1 MADTNLPTDH
11 AGNLAATSLLST
23 KLFIPQARQLH
34 DVLPRPRLVE
44 RVKAGLSGRLTLIS
58 APAGFGKT
66 TLLTE
71 WIPHSNR
78 CVCWLSLDEAD
89 NDLTRFL
96 TYFIAAL
103 QRLKADFGQAL
114 LAMLQSPQPPAGESL
129 VTALVNEITGTL
141 DEFALVL
148 DDYHLIQLPAIHATI
163 AFLLNNLPPNM
174 HLILTSRADPPL
186 SLARLRARRQL
197 TEIRA
202 ADLRFN
208 PDEAANFLNEVMG
221 LSLSAQ
227 DIAALETRTEGWIAG
242 LQLAALSMQGRH
254 DLSGFIQ
261 AFTGSHVYVVDYL
274 TEEVLQ
280 RQTESMQTFLRQ
292 TSILERLS
300 GSLCDAVTE
309 GKEGQAM
316 LEQLQQHNLFIIPL
330 DDERRWYR
338 YHHLFAELLRA
349 RLEQAYPDSVP
360 ELHQRAST
368 WYEQQGLFADAVQ
381 HALAT
386 GDGALAARLIE
397 LVARPMQLR
406 GEMMTLMGWFTALPE
421 AELQAR
427 PQLGLIYA
435 WGLTTSGQVLVAERR
450 LQDMEHHLTA
460 LGDRDNLLGEVK
472 VIRARIALIQG
483 DYPRVIELARQTLAH
498 LPEDQLLLRALTYV
512 SLGSACIPLGDLETA
527 SLNLAQA
534 SVLYQA
540 SGQPAM
546 ALLPLRQLARVQLQQ
561 GRLNQ
566 LDQTTQEALRLAAQ
580 SGQHSPLVGYT
591 YMSLGELWYERND
604 LAAAGRYFADG
615 LALVELGGTEDVLNM
630 MNLVD
635 AHLGLAWLKQ
645 MQGEPQG
652 ALELIQRIEPIWGQ
666 LARTIQQRSTG
677 DADGT
682 LWSEWQPEPGR
693 SRPGLGSLYLDRI
706 AACQV
711 RLWLSQGDI
720 GAANRWVQSREWNLE
735 GEITFFQE
743 IRYVTLTR
751 VLVAQGEFE
760 RALALLAR
768 LLDAAETV
776 GRMGRVIELLVL
788 QALALYAHRREAEA
802 LIALERALVLAEP
815 EGYIRTFV
823 DEGPPMAALL
833 REAHTRAILPAYV
846 ARLLAAF
853 GKDEGRRMKDETNS
867 EPLHPS
873 YPKGTMSLSSQPL
886 VEPLS
891 KRELEILSLMAQGLT
906 NPEIGQQIFISDQ
919 TVKVHTRNIF
929 GKLGVN
935 SRRQAV
941 VKARDLGLL
950 P

>member
-1 MADTNLPTDH
+1 MAETISTPDH
-11 AGNLAATSLLST
+11 SATSLLST
-23 KLFIPQARQLH
+23 KLFIPQVRQLH

-44 RVKAGLSGRLTLIS
+44 RLKTGLSGRLTLIS

-71 WIPHSNR
+71 WIPHSDR

-96 TYFIAAL
+96 TYIIAAL
-103 QRLKADFGQAL
+103 QRLKGDFGRTL
-114 LAMLQSPQPPAGESL
+114 LVMLQSPQPPAIESL
-129 VTALVNEITGTL
+129 MTALVNEITATL

-148 DDYHLIQLPAIHATI
+148 DDYHLLHVPAVHAAV
-163 AFLLNNLPPNM
+163 AFLLNNLPPTM

-197 TEIRA
+197 NEIRA
-202 ADLRFN
+202 ADLRFT
-208 PDEAANFLNEVMG
+208 PDEAAAFLNEVIG
-221 LSLSAQ
+221 LSLSVE
-227 DIAALETRTEGWIAG
+227 DITALETRTEGWIAG
-242 LQLAALSMQGRH
+242 LQLAALSMQGRR
-254 DLSGFIQ
+254 DSTSFIQ

-280 RQTESMQTFLRQ
+280 RQPENVQTFLRQ

-300 GSLCDAVTE
+300 GPLCDAVTG
-309 GKEGQAM
+309 GKEGQAI
-316 LEQLQQHNLFIIPL
+316 LEQLQQNNLFIIPL

-349 RLEQAYPDSVP
+349 RLEQAYPERVP
-360 ELHQRAST
+360 ELHRRASR
-368 WYEQQGLFADAVQ
+368 WYEQQGLFAEAVQ
-381 HALAT
+381 HALAA
-386 GDGALAARLIE
+386 GDDALAAQLIE
-397 LVARPMQLR
+397 LLARPMQLR
-406 GEMMTLMGWFTALPE
+406 GEMMTLMGWLSALPE

-435 WGLTTSGQVLVAERR
+435 WGLTTNGQVLVAERR
-450 LQDMEHHLTA
+450 LQDMEHRLTT
-460 LGDRDNLLGEVK
+460 LGDRDNLLGEVT
-472 VIRARIALIQG
+472 VIRARIALIRG

-512 SLGSACIPLGDLETA
+512 SLGSACIPLGELERAGQSLTLA
-527 SLNLAQA
+527 ST
-534 SVLYQA
+534 LYQA

-546 ALLPLRQLARVQLQQ
+546 ALLPLRQLARVQIQQ

-566 LDQTTQEALRLAAQ
+566 VDQTTQEALRLGAR

-591 YMSLGELWYERND
+591 YISLGELWYERND
-604 LAAAGRYFADG
+604 LTAAGRYFTDG

-645 MQGEPQG
+645 IQGDPQG
-652 ALELIQRIEPIWGQ
+652 ALELSRRIEPIWGQ
-666 LARTIQQRSTG
+666 LARTIQPRSDG
-677 DADGT
+677 DTESARR
-682 LWSEWQPEPGR
+682 SEQQTEPGI
-693 SRPGLGSLYLDRI
+693 SRPALGSLYHDRI

-711 RLWLSQGDI
+711 RLWLSQGNI
-720 GAANRWVQSREWNLE
+720 SAAGQWVQSREWSLE

-743 IRYVTLTR
+743 TRFMTLAR
-751 VLVAQGEFE
+751 VLIAQGKYEP
-760 RALALLAR
+760 ALTLLAR

-776 GRMGRVIELLVL
+776 GRMGRVIELLAL
-788 QALALYAHRREAEA
+788 QALALYAHGRESEA
-802 LIALERALVLAEP
+802 LVPLERALVLAEP
-815 EGYIRTFV
+815 EGYLRTFV

-833 REAHTRAILPAYV
+833 HEAHARAIMPAYIV
-846 ARLLAAF
+846 KLLAAF
-853 GKDEGRRMKDETNS
+853 PKDEGGRWKAEEHS
-867 EPLHPS
+867 APLHPS
-873 YPKGTMSLSSQPL
+873 SFIPQPL
-886 VEPLS
+886 IEPLS
-891 KRELEILSLMAQGLT
+891 KRELEILSLLAQGLT
-906 NPEIGQQIFISDQ
+906 NLEIGRQIFISDQ
-919 TVKVHTRNIF
+919 TVKVHIRNIF

-941 VKARDLGLL
+941 AQARALGLL